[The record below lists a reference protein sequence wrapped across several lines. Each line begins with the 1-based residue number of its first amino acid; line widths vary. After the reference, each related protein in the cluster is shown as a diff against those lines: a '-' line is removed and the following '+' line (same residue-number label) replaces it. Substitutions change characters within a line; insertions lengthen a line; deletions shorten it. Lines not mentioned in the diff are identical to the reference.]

1 LAALGGNPAARA
13 KTAGEVG
20 DDFAG
25 QQRRNWKYWV
35 ESLRRAP
42 PRPSRPLATE
52 RQWGRPSPAA
62 LTLFTGDTMIP
73 LSEFPAID
81 ATLNA
86 TSALL
91 LTLGY
96 FFIRRKRIQAH
107 KVCMLSAFAT
117 SSLFLVCYIWYHA
130 HHGVTRFPRH
140 GAVRDLYLALL
151 GSHTILAVVI
161 VPLILT
167 TLYRAWRGRFER
179 HKKIARWT
187 LPLWF
192 YVSVTGV
199 VVYWMLYHLYAQVVT
214 H

>member
-1 LAALGGNPAARA
+1 MGSAIA
-13 KTAGEVG
+13 
-20 DDFAG
+20 
-25 QQRRNWKYWV
+25 
-35 ESLRRAP
+35 
-42 PRPSRPLATE
+42 PLA
-52 RQWGRPSPAA
+52 
-62 LTLFTGDTMIP
+62 TLFTGDNMIP

-96 FFIRRKRIQAH
+96 FFIRRKKIQAH
-107 KVCMLSAFAT
+107 KVCMLSAFTA
-117 SSLFLVCYIWYHA
+117 SSLFLGCYIWYHA
-130 HHGVTRFPRH
+130 HHGVTRFARQ

-161 VPLILT
+161 VPLILA

-199 VVYWMLYHLYAQVVT
+199 VVYWMLYHLYAQVAAR
-214 H
+214 

>member
-1 LAALGGNPAARA
+1 MEVLGRVSEEGSS
-13 KTAGEVG
+13 KTLTTSC
-20 DDFAG
+20 D
-25 QQRRNWKYWV
+25 
-35 ESLRRAP
+35 RAP
-42 PRPSRPLATE
+42 M
-52 RQWGRPSPAA
+52 GAA
-62 LTLFTGDTMIP
+62 IARFAALFTGDKMIP

-81 ATLNA
+81 AALNA

-117 SSLFLVCYIWYHA
+117 SLLFLVSYIWYHA
-130 HHGVTRFPRH
+130 HHGVTRFPRQ

-179 HKKIARWT
+179 HKKIPRWT
-187 LPLWF
+187 LPLWS

-199 VVYWMLYHLYAQVVT
+199 VVYWMLYHLYAQVSAR
-214 H
+214 